1 MVTKQL
7 FINKTISIPSSG
19 LWDLLK
25 YGKCVQKPGII
36 MKVTIQWV
44 PMQSG
49 LGQSLFWLVLL
60 YLCISKGV
68 ICYSI

>member
-25 YGKCVQKPGII
+25 YGKGVQKPGII
-36 MKVTIQWV
+36 MKVTIEWV
-44 PMQSG
+44 AMQSG
-49 LGQSLFWLVLL
+49 LGQSLLWLVLL

-68 ICYSI
+68 ICYSV